1 MGRPPSFLL
10 SLGAVDFPRYA
21 RFILGWICL
30 AISGTRRNAKE
41 GGCGGNVIYK
51 LLDPREAASE
61 ERFAC
66 RIVTDKSP
74 RCPRSEF
81 SSDRFERMD
90 ALPPLGTLV
99 SILSL
104 CLLFVREYGI
114 RDEACPSAGQK
125 IDAFPSPSPCASNIY
140 IPSFFFFF
148 NILDISRIIYS
159 KLMYK
164 LRVAPHANIL
174 EICCNPVDEFHLWL
188 MYINI
193 TRCVTL
199 NGQ

>member
-114 RDEACPSAGQK
+114 RDEAYLSFGRAENRRIPLSIPVC
-125 IDAFPSPSPCASNIY
+125 IEYIY
-140 IPSFFFFF
+140 IPSFFFLISS
-148 NILDISRIIYS
+148 IL
-159 KLMYK
+159 
-164 LRVAPHANIL
+164 A
-174 EICCNPVDEFHLWL
+174 E
-188 MYINI
+188 
-193 TRCVTL
+193 
-199 NGQ
+199 

>member
-30 AISGTRRNAKE
+30 AISGTRRDAKE

-81 SSDRFERMD
+81 SSDRFDVERMD
-90 ALPPLGTLV
+90 ASPPLGTLV

-104 CLLFVREYGI
+104 SYGNMEYATKRVLRPG
-114 RDEACPSAGQK
+114 RKSTH
-125 IDAFPSPSPCASNIY
+125 SPLHPRVHRIY
-140 IPSFFFFF
+140 IYPFFFFF
-148 NILDISRIIYS
+148 
-159 KLMYK
+159 
-164 LRVAPHANIL
+164 
-174 EICCNPVDEFHLWL
+174 
-188 MYINI
+188 
-193 TRCVTL
+193 
-199 NGQ
+199 

>member
-1 MGRPPSFLL
+1 MSK
-10 SLGAVDFPRYA
+10 
-21 RFILGWICL
+21 GW
-30 AISGTRRNAKE
+30 TRRLPLERSFPFFLFASFSY
-41 GGCGGNVIYK
+41 GNMEYATKRVLRPGRKSTHSPLHPRVHRIY
-51 LLDPREAASE
+51 
-61 ERFAC
+61 
-66 RIVTDKSP
+66 
-74 RCPRSEF
+74 
-81 SSDRFERMD
+81 
-90 ALPPLGTLV
+90 
-99 SILSL
+99 
-104 CLLFVREYGI
+104 
-114 RDEACPSAGQK
+114 
-125 IDAFPSPSPCASNIY
+125 IY
-140 IPSFFFFF
+140 IPSFFFF